1 MARLYSDTE
10 IAALLAR
17 AAERQ
22 RAAPADGPTTGLT
35 LDEIERLAA
44 EAGLDPAHVRAAAG
58 EMGARPS
65 VPAAVPGQHTRE
77 RWVDVPFSDVAWEE
91 AVTSLRARH
100 PGTNWAQYTAMG
112 TLAPNGDLSRVG
124 AAHEWRHVAWT
135 GVTTTLTASPRGAR
149 TRLRL
154 VVGDSVGWGERA
166 VATVYAILPA
176 LVLAMVAGPVTHNL
190 TGSGWATLLAFVV
203 TLVGATALGVALG
216 APAVARRRQAR
227 AVGAADTLDTVA
239 AVFEDAAS
247 YSTAETTDAQA
258 SGRVDFD
265 AAVSERDDETS
276 EAGREPEVGT
286 SQRRRE
292 AS

>member
-1 MARLYSDTE
+1 MARLYTDTE

-22 RAAPADGPTTGLT
+22 RAAPADGPASGLT

-58 EMGARPS
+58 ELDSRGPT
-65 VPAAVPGQHTRE
+65 PAATPGIHTLE
-77 RWVDVPFSDVAWEE
+77 RWIDVPFSDVAWEE

-112 TLAPNGDLSRVG
+112 TLAPGGDLSRVG

-135 GVTTTLTASPRGAR
+135 GATTTLTASPRGAR

-154 VVGDSVGWGERA
+154 AVGDSVAWGDRA
-166 VATVYAILPA
+166 TAGLYAFTPAVVLGLVAAAV
-176 LVLAMVAGPVTHNL
+176 VAKSAV
-190 TGSGWATLLAFVV
+190 GSVGTAVLAFVLSFV
-203 TLVGATALGVALG
+203 AALALAAVLA
-216 APAVARRRQAR
+216 APAVGRSRQAR
-227 AVGAADTLDTVA
+227 ARRAAETLDAVAVAFEEAAPYAPTAVGAR
-239 AVFEDAAS
+239 E
-247 YSTAETTDAQA
+247 AEA
-258 SGRVDFD
+258 RVDFD
-265 AAVSERDDETS
+265 AAVGDGLADRTPGERD
-276 EAGREPEVGT
+276 
-286 SQRRRE
+286 RRRE